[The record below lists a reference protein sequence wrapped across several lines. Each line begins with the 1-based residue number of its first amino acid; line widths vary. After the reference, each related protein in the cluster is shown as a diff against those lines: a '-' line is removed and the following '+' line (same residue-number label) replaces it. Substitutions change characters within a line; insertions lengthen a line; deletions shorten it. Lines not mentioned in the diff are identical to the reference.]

1 MSPADPME
9 RAIHLAQQALGTT
22 SPNPAVGAV
31 VVKDGV
37 TLGSGHTQPPGG
49 PHAEIM
55 ALGEAGPSAKG
66 AALYTTLEPCCT
78 YGRTPPC
85 TDAIINAGIKEVHI
99 GAIDPNPRVSGDGAA
114 QLETAGIE
122 VHFVTTEQWPLGTD
136 HWHRPLTEL
145 YEAFA
150 KHITTGLPFV
160 TSKFAMS
167 LDGKIAT
174 RTGDSKWVTGP
185 EARARVQ
192 HLRREADA
200 VMVGVNTV
208 LADNP
213 QLTARDADGA
223 PLSRQPLRVI
233 LDSRCR
239 TPPDAR
245 LLREPGAT
253 LILTT
258 GEAPEDR
265 ISALGRAGAEVLT
278 VANAQSPVPD
288 HRPLTTGHWP
298 PSGVDLHAALKELGR
313 RGVVTLLVEAG
324 GTLQGGLFDAGL
336 VDKVFAFVAPLIIGG
351 AQAAS
356 PVEGAGPGLMAETHR
371 LYRTRLEQYGPDWLI
386 TGYPRIHEGRPKED
400 S

>member
-1 MSPADPME
+1 MAAADPME
-9 RAIHLAQQALGTT
+9 RAIHLAQQALGAT

-31 VVKDGV
+31 IAAEGRV
-37 TLGSGHTQPPGG
+37 LGSGHTQPPGG

-85 TDAIINAGIKEVHI
+85 TDAIINSGIKEVYI
-99 GAIDPNPRVSGDGAA
+99 GAIDPNPRVSGNGAA
-114 QLETAGIE
+114 QLQAAGID
-122 VHFVTTEQWPLGTD
+122 VKFAGDADVT
-136 HWHRPLTEL
+136 REL

-150 KHITTGLPFV
+150 KHINTGLPFV

-185 EARARVQ
+185 EARGRVQ
-192 HLRREADA
+192 RLRREADA

-208 LADNP
+208 LADDP
-213 QLTARDADGA
+213 QLTARNEDGK

-239 TPPDAR
+239 TPPNAR

-253 LILTT
+253 LVLTT
-258 GEAPEDR
+258 GEAPEER
-265 ISALGRAGAEVLT
+265 TSALARAGAEVLT
-278 VANAQSPVPD
+278 ACQPGET
-288 HRPLTTGHWP
+288 R
-298 PSGVDLHAALKELGR
+298 VDLAVAMKELGR
-313 RGVVTLLVEAG
+313 RGVVSLFVEAG
-324 GTLQGGLFDAGL
+324 GILQGALFDAGL
-336 VDKVFAFVAPLIIGG
+336 VDKVFAFIAPVIIGG
-351 AQAAS
+351 VQAAS
-356 PVEGAGPGLMAETHR
+356 PVEGAGPELMAGTQR
-371 LYRTRLEQYGPDWLI
+371 LHRTRLEQYGPDWLI
-386 TGYPRIHEGRPKED
+386 TGYPKED

>member
-1 MSPADPME
+1 MGLSDTRVIVSAADPME
-9 RAIHLAQQALGTT
+9 RAISLAQQALGTT

-31 VVKDGV
+31 IVKDGV

-49 PHAEIM
+49 AHAEIM
-55 ALGEAGPSAKG
+55 ALREAGASARG
-66 AALYTTLEPCCT
+66 GALYTTLEPCCT

-85 TDAIINAGIKEVHI
+85 TDAIISAGIKEVHI
-99 GAIDPNPRVSGDGAA
+99 GAIDPNPRVSGSGAD
-114 QLETAGIE
+114 QLRAAGID
-122 VHFVTTEQWPLGTD
+122 VRFADAADVL
-136 HWHRPLTEL
+136 REL

-150 KHITTGLPFV
+150 KHINTGLPFV

-192 HLRREADA
+192 HLRRETDA

-208 LADNP
+208 LADDP
-213 QLTARDADGA
+213 QLTARDADGT
-223 PLSRQPLRVI
+223 PLPRQPLRVI

-253 LILTT
+253 LVLAT
-258 GEAPEDR
+258 GEAPAQR
-265 ISALGRAGAEVLT
+265 ISALAHAGAEVLT
-278 VANAQSPVPD
+278 ASQPGE
-288 HRPLTTGHWP
+288 TK
-298 PSGVDLHAALKELGR
+298 VDLEAAMKELGR
-313 RGVVTLLVEAG
+313 RGVVSLLVEAG
-324 GTLQGGLFDAGL
+324 GILQGALFDAGL
-336 VDKVFAFVAPLIIGG
+336 VDKVFAFIAPVIIGG
-351 AQAAS
+351 AQSAS
-356 PVEGAGPGLMAETHR
+356 PVEGTGPELMAGAHR
-371 LYRTRLEQYGPDWLI
+371 LRRTRLEQYRPDWLI
-386 TGYPRIHEGRPKED
+386 TGYPVFTRAGVIPVQTGIHQEG